1 MIDRL
6 EMFLALA
13 RERHFGRAAESLG
26 VAQPTLSAAIKALEE
41 SLGVVLVRR
50 GSRFM
55 GLTEEGERALVWA
68 RRMVA
73 DARSLREEM
82 RARQGTGG
90 LGGHLRLGVIPTALG
105 PASRL
110 TAALTARHAG
120 VRVTVTSA
128 TSAAILDGIEALALD
143 AGITYLDN
151 EPLGRARAVALHQE
165 RYAAI
170 LRDDHPLAGEAALPW
185 AALADL
191 PLCLLTPDMQNRRIV
206 ARHLQEAGLPATP
219 RVEANSIT
227 VLVAHVL
234 AGGFATVLPL
244 GAAELFLAHGPLVA
258 VPLAEPDAR
267 HEVGLVVPAR
277 DPQLPVVEALL
288 AIAGRLSR

>member
-82 RARQGTGG
+82 RARDG

-128 TSAAILDGIEALALD
+128 TSVAILDGIEALALD

-165 RYAAI
+165 SYAAI

-185 AALADL
+185 AALAGL

-206 ARHLQEAGLPATP
+206 ARHLGEAGLPATP

-258 VPLAEPDAR
+258 VPLAEPDVR

-288 AIAGRLSR
+288 ALAGRLPR

>member
-6 EMFLALA
+6 EMFLHLA
-13 RERHFGRAAESLG
+13 RERHFGRAAEAAG

-82 RARQGTGG
+82 RAREG
-90 LGGHLRLGVIPTALG
+90 LRGHLRLGVIPTALG

-110 TAALTARHAG
+110 TAALLARHEG

-128 TSAAILDGIEALALD
+128 TSLAILEGIEALSLD
-143 AGITYLDN
+143 AGVTYLDN
-151 EPLGRARAVALHQE
+151 EPEGRVRGRARAVALHEE

-170 LRDDHPLAGEAALPW
+170 LRDDHPLAGEASLPW
-185 AALADL
+185 AALAGL
-191 PLCLLTPDMQNRRIV
+191 SLCLLTPDMQNRRIV
-206 ARHLQEAGLPATP
+206 ARHLAEAGLAAAP
-219 RVEANSIT
+219 RVESNSIT

-234 AGGFATVLPL
+234 GGGFATVLPL
-244 GAAELFLAHGPLVA
+244 GAAEPFLLHGPLRA
-258 VPLAEPDAR
+258 LPLTDPDAA

-277 DPQLPVVEALL
+277 EPQLPVVEALL
-288 AIAGRLSR
+288 LAARPRR